1 MGVERTCAP
10 PPSPNSQ
17 LRHCIPT
24 GSPVNNALESPQVTA
39 PLFPRQE
46 PPYLLSSPFSS
57 TSQKHTFPWHKL
69 SDEFISTLEFFF
81 FFAPALKSL
90 VLSPGE

>member
-1 MGVERTCAP
+1 MGAERTCAL

-17 LRHCIPT
+17 FRHCIPT

-39 PLFPRQE
+39 LLFPRQE

-81 FFAPALKSL
+81 FCSSTEKFSI
-90 VLSPGE
+90 VSW